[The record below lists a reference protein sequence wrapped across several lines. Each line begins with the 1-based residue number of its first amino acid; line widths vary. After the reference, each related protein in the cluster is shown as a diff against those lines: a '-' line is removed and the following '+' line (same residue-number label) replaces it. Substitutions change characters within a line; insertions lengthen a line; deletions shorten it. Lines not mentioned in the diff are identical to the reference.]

1 MDVGY
6 NTEMKQCKAILN
18 LNIFSQVEQGLPH
31 YSLSRVCAAV
41 SVSICSLQ
49 FLQSEYNDLVNMQK
63 AILLQI
69 IIFPEVFVS
78 SLYTV
83 DGTGGIRSH
92 DTWQP
97 VEGPQPTVIPPSFSQ
112 DKPLPYFSVLS
123 SFF

>member
-83 DGTGGIRSH
+83 DGTGGLI
-92 DTWQP
+92 
-97 VEGPQPTVIPPSFSQ
+97 SQ
-112 DKPLPYFSVLS
+112 QC
-123 SFF
+123 